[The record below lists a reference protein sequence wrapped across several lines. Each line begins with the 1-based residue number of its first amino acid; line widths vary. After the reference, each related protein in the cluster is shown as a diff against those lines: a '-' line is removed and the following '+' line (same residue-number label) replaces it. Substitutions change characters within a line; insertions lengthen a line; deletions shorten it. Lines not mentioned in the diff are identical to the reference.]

1 MSDAGTPPKPDRNRR
16 RWAKRAV
23 ISVAGLYM
31 LVCIMMY
38 ALQDKLIFPGAT
50 TQGTADARA
59 VDTDDTEL
67 VSLFTADGTPVS
79 ARFCRADHDAG
90 RAPTVLYFYGNGACA
105 AWSVSE
111 VELLRGLG
119 CNVFVPDFTGYGLSG
134 GKPSETGLY
143 ATATAAWKYLQKRPD
158 IDHSKI
164 LTMGWSIG
172 SAVAIDLASR
182 EPVAGLITISA
193 FTRLSDAA
201 SHQFPWL
208 PVRLLLKYRFDNASK
223 LAAVRCPLL
232 IIHGDQ
238 DTLVPPRMAETLADI
253 SRGRASRLTLRGAGH
268 NTVFSVDYPA
278 LREALRRFIQ
288 PIADGVNLP
297 ADKR

>member
-1 MSDAGTPPKPDRNRR
+1 M
-16 RWAKRAV
+16 RWAKPSTTAVLPTPASPVRIGLFWRLRSSTSINWRISRSRPQIGSIAPSRAS
-23 ISVAGLYM
+23 SVKSTVYCAS
-31 LVCIMMY
+31 
-38 ALQDKLIFPGAT
+38 AEPPGP
-50 TQGTADARA
+50 RP
-59 VDTDDTEL
+59 
-67 VSLFTADGTPVS
+67 TADGI
-79 ARFCRADHDAG
+79 A
-90 RAPTVLYFYGNGACA
+90 GNGACA